1 MSYQIVLFFVSDK
14 MVPFPLSVTA
24 SHMLMLWLAGSAA
37 PACSAQWQENA
48 DAVPKQTNKTWMV
61 GSMAIS
67 NLTQSI
73 ELKKILLITCYKVH
87 LQSQLNSTVKTD
99 QSVKKGASKLA
110 CAFHK

>member
-1 MSYQIVLFFVSDK
+1 MFKRTATQYTNLKSVFFIVLLFLCRLLMSYQIVLFFVSDK

-67 NLTQSI
+67 DLTQS
-73 ELKKILLITCYKVH
+73 
-87 LQSQLNSTVKTD
+87 N
-99 QSVKKGASKLA
+99 
-110 CAFHK
+110 